1 MFKRLPVW
9 LSSLCKRGQGI
20 VRPIATLCFEDF
32 FKAGDWGLEGFR
44 TSVAVTRGG
53 RWVRNCVCV
62 RGTPF
67 VTGRAR
73 EVLKPGRQYPGYNR
87 IISWCQINVS
97 SFQFNSHTPPYPVG
111 NRQDCGYKE
120 TRMYQTVLWKYA
132 RLYFI
137 LYQQKPR
144 QRKYR

>member
-1 MFKRLPVW
+1 MFKKLRVRSTSPFN
-9 LSSLCKRGQGI
+9 RGEGI
-20 VRPIATLCFEDF
+20 VRPFATLSFKGF
-32 FKAGDWGLEGFR
+32 FKAGDWGLVDFR

-87 IISWCQINVS
+87 IIS
-97 SFQFNSHTPPYPVG
+97 
-111 NRQDCGYKE
+111 
-120 TRMYQTVLWKYA
+120 
-132 RLYFI
+132 
-137 LYQQKPR
+137 
-144 QRKYR
+144 

>member
-1 MFKRLPVW
+1 MSFN
-9 LSSLCKRGQGI
+9 G
-20 VRPIATLCFEDF
+20 F
-32 FKAGDWGLEGFR
+32 FKAGDWGLVDFR

-87 IISWCQINVS
+87 IIS
-97 SFQFNSHTPPYPVG
+97 
-111 NRQDCGYKE
+111 
-120 TRMYQTVLWKYA
+120 
-132 RLYFI
+132 
-137 LYQQKPR
+137 
-144 QRKYR
+144 